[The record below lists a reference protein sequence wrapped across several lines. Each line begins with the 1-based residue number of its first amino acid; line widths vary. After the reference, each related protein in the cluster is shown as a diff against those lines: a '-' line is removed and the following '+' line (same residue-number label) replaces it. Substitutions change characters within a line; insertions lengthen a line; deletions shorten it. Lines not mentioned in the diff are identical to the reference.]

1 MTEDYLLMREA
12 PDNGRKALQILN
24 EPYYQ
29 KENGKYI

>member
-24 EPYYQ
+24 EPYQ